1 MCSCSNLLVGGNTDV
16 NIIGWPMALER
27 IEVLGTGLYQLLVA
41 FHDDPDLGI
50 DALVYEL

>member
-1 MCSCSNLLVGGNTDV
+1 MPTMDGHPCGKKSEMRTDY
-16 NIIGWPMALER
+16 
-27 IEVLGTGLYQLLVA
+27 YQLLVS